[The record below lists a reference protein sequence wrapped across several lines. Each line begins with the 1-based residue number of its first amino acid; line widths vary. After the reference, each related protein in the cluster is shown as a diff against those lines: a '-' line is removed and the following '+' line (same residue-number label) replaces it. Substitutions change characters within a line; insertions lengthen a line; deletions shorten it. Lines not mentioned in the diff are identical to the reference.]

1 MALCWDTIASGL
13 RLCPHAAATS
23 VPRHTRVMRGVVVQ
37 VVKHVLRKA
46 KETRVLRLRHC
57 LRLLPCTHVVRSQ
70 PAEIDAAAKAAITMA
85 IDCCTCP

>member
-1 MALCWDTIASGL
+1 M
-13 RLCPHAAATS
+13 
-23 VPRHTRVMRGVVVQ
+23 PRHATVTRGVAVQ

-70 PAEIDAAAKAAITMA
+70 PAEIDAAAKAAIAMA
-85 IDCCTCP
+85 IDCCTRP